1 MAYKGQPVPSTLVS
15 ITRAKISDGKSVKVT
30 VPENTSIKAQQFY
43 LLDGFF
49 GIAMESIITVSGET
63 EELTLSIEQA
73 EYETDNIVTT
83 ESFKV
88 GELIYWNST
97 SKKFTTTKGEN
108 RLVGKVTVAKDSNNV
123 IWFLLLPQ
131 QA

>member
-1 MAYKGQPVPSTLVS
+1 MAYKGQPIPSTLAP

-49 GIAMESIITVSGET
+49 GMAMESIITVSGET

-73 EYETDNIVTT
+73 EYETDNIVTS
-83 ESFKV
+83 EAFKK
-88 GELIYWNST
+88 GDLIYWADS
-97 SKKFTTTKGEN
+97 SKKFTTTKSEN

>member
-1 MAYKGQPVPSTLVS
+1 MAYKGQPIPSTLVA

-30 VPENTSIKAQQFY
+30 VPANTEVLAQQFY

-49 GIAMESIITVSGET
+49 GVAMESIKTEKGQT

-83 ESFKV
+83 ESFNR
-88 GELIYWNST
+88 GDLIYWNDT
-97 SKKFTTTKGEN
+97 EKKFTTTKDAN
-108 RLVGKVTVAKDSNNV
+108 RLVGKVTVPKDSNNV

>member
-1 MAYKGQPVPSTLVS
+1 MAYKGQPIPSTLVP
-15 ITRAKISDGKSVKVT
+15 ITRAKVSDGKSVKVT
-30 VPENTSIKAQQFY
+30 VPASTEVKAQEFY

-49 GIAMESIITVSGET
+49 GVAMESVKTESGQT

-83 ESFKV
+83 ESFAV
-88 GELIYWNST
+88 GDLVYWNST
-97 SKKFTTTKGEN
+97 SKKFTTTKDTN
-108 RLVGKVTVAKDSNNV
+108 RLVGKVTVAKDTNNV

>member
-1 MAYKGQPVPSTLVS
+1 MAYKGQPIPSTLVP
-15 ITRAKISDGKSVKVT
+15 ITRAKVSDGKSVKVT

-49 GIAMESIITVSGET
+49 GMAMESIITVSGET

-73 EYETDNIVTT
+73 EYETDNIV
-83 ESFKV
+83 EKEEFKV
-88 GELIYWNST
+88 GELIYWDDS

-108 RLVGKVTVAKDSNNV
+108 RLVAKVTVAKDSNNV

-131 QA
+131 Q

>member
-1 MAYKGQPVPSTLVS
+1 MAYKGQPIPSTLVS
-15 ITRAKISDGKSVKVT
+15 ITRVKISDGKSVKVT

-49 GIAMESIITVSGET
+49 GMAMENIITVSGET

-97 SKKFTTTKGEN
+97 SKKFTATKGEN